1 MTRLET
7 MVENLN
13 ELYETLATGN
23 TDARPKVDDAIA
35 HADSLRLQA
44 SDFSR

>member
-7 MVENLN
+7 MVENLDD
-13 ELYETLATGN
+13 LYDDLSTGN
-23 TDARPKVDDAIA
+23 VEARPKVDEAIA

-44 SDFSR
+44 SDLSR